1 VGRANQ
7 DRPAH
12 ATPTWSPAPKAICA
26 SNWAKSAPTLIL
38 AGADDLVTTPAD
50 AEIIKPGIKGARLEV
65 IDPTPAHN
73 LTTERPAEVNA
84 AVEKFSP
91 PELGS
96 ARMSLSRKTAV
107 VGVYEHPTRFAPDK
121 TMYQIMA
128 ESVRGALDD
137 CRPDDQG
144 RRWLLHRRD
153 GHGGDGDRRILRLPE
168 PDAQLCRFDQYR
180 RLVLRR
186 PYRAR
191 GRRDQRRP
199 VRRRV
204 VVYGSTAASSRFAI
218 GTGGGGG
225 GGDPCDQY
233 EFPFGPTTVG
243 AYAMIAQRHMHDYGT
258 TSEQL
263 AEIAVTMRLH
273 ASMNPAAKYRDPI
286 TVEDV
291 LASRVISSPL
301 HLLDCCIISDGG
313 GALVITSA
321 ERARDLKKKPA
332 YILGAARPSAM
343 PRAGSAT
350 FLEIAA
356 AQSGRLAFE
365 RAGVAHKD
373 IDMAMIYDS
382 FTITVL
388 ATLENLGFCKRG
400 EGGAFVSGGR
410 LRFDGDFPI
419 NTDGGGLSSNHPGM
433 RGMFL
438 VIEAVK
444 QLRGECGPRQV
455 KDCKI
460 ALAHGTG
467 GALGTRHSGATLILT
482 NQ

>member
-1 VGRANQ
+1 
-7 DRPAH
+7 
-12 ATPTWSPAPKAICA
+12 
-26 SNWAKSAPTLIL
+26 
-38 AGADDLVTTPAD
+38 
-50 AEIIKPGIKGARLEV
+50 
-65 IDPTPAHN
+65 
-73 LTTERPAEVNA
+73 
-84 AVEKFSP
+84 
-91 PELGS
+91 
-96 ARMSLSRKTAV
+96 MSLSRKTALA
-107 VGVYEHPTRFAPDK
+107 GVYEHPTRFAPDK

-128 ESVRGALDD
+128 ESIRGALDD
-137 CRPDDQG
+137 CGLTIKDVDG
-144 RRWLLHRRD
+144 LLTAGMGMGAMAIVGFCD
-153 GHGGDGDRRILRLPE
+153 YLNLTPNFLDSTNIGGSSFVAHTAHAAAAINAG
-168 PDAQLCRFDQYR
+168 LCD
-180 RLVLRR
+180 V
-186 PYRAR
+186 A
-191 GRRDQRRP
+191 
-199 VRRRV
+199 VI
-204 VVYGSTAASSRFAI
+204 VYGSTAASSRFAI

-225 GGDPCDQY
+225 GDPCDQY
-233 EFPFGPTTVG
+233 ESPYGPTTVG
-243 AYAMIAQRHMHDYGT
+243 AHAMIAQRHMHDYGT
-258 TSEQL
+258 TPEQL

-273 ASMNPAAKYRDPI
+273 ASMNPVAKYRDPI

-313 GALVITSA
+313 GALVITPA

-332 YILGAARPSAM
+332 YILGVGETVRHAARGQ
-343 PRAGSAT
+343 RD

-388 ATLENLGFCKRG
+388 ATLENLGFCNRG

-419 NTDGGGLSSNHPGM
+419 NTEGGGLSSNHPGM

-444 QLRGECGPRQV
+444 QLRNECGPRQV

>member
-1 VGRANQ
+1 
-7 DRPAH
+7 
-12 ATPTWSPAPKAICA
+12 
-26 SNWAKSAPTLIL
+26 
-38 AGADDLVTTPAD
+38 
-50 AEIIKPGIKGARLEV
+50 
-65 IDPTPAHN
+65 
-73 LTTERPAEVNA
+73 
-84 AVEKFSP
+84 
-91 PELGS
+91 
-96 ARMSLSRKTAV
+96 MSISRKAAIA
-107 VGVYEHPTRFAPDK
+107 GVYEHPTRFAPDE
-121 TMYQIMA
+121 TMFQIMA
-128 ESVRGALDD
+128 ESARGALADA
-137 CRPDDQG
+137 G
-144 RRWLLHRRD
+144 LTIRD
-153 GHGGDGDRRILRLPE
+153 VDGLFTAGIGMSGMGIVGLADYLNLTPNYLDSTQIGGSSFVAHTAHAAGAIAGGLCEVALIL
-168 PDAQLCRFDQYR
+168 
-180 RLVLRR
+180 
-186 PYRAR
+186 
-191 GRRDQRRP
+191 
-199 VRRRV
+199 
-204 VVYGSTAASSRFAI
+204 YGSTAASQRFAI
-218 GTGGGGG
+218 GTGGAGA

-243 AYAMIAQRHMHDYGT
+243 SYAMVAQRHMHEYGT
-258 TSEQL
+258 TAEQL

-273 ASMNPAAKYRDPI
+273 ASMNPQAKYRDPI

-291 LASRVISSPL
+291 LASRIISSPL

-313 GALVITSA
+313 GAVVVTSA
-321 ERARDLKKKPA
+321 ARARDLKKKPV
-332 YILGAARPSAM
+332 YILGTGETVRHAARGT
-343 PRAGSAT
+343 RD

-433 RGMFL
+433 RGIFL
-438 VIEAVK
+438 VIEATK

-455 KDCKI
+455 KDCRI

-467 GALGTRHSGATLILT
+467 GTLGTRHSGATLILT

>member
-1 VGRANQ
+1 
-7 DRPAH
+7 
-12 ATPTWSPAPKAICA
+12 
-26 SNWAKSAPTLIL
+26 
-38 AGADDLVTTPAD
+38 
-50 AEIIKPGIKGARLEV
+50 
-65 IDPTPAHN
+65 
-73 LTTERPAEVNA
+73 
-84 AVEKFSP
+84 
-91 PELGS
+91 
-96 ARMSLSRKTAV
+96 MSLSRKIAV
-107 VGVYEHPTRFAPDK
+107 AGVYEHPTRFAPDK
-121 TMYQIMA
+121 SMYQIMA

-137 CRPDDQG
+137 CGLTIKDVDG
-144 RRWLLHRRD
+144 LLTAGMGMGPMGIVGFCDYLNLTPNYLD
-153 GHGGDGDRRILRLPE
+153 GTNIGGSSFVAHTAHAAAAIHAG
-168 PDAQLCRFDQYR
+168 LCN
-180 RLVLRR
+180 V
-186 PYRAR
+186 A
-191 GRRDQRRP
+191 
-199 VRRRV
+199 V

-218 GTGGGGG
+218 GTGGGHG
-225 GGDPCDQY
+225 GGDPCDQF
-233 EFPFGPTTVG
+233 ESPFGPTTVG

-258 TSEQL
+258 TPEQL

-273 ASMNPAAKYRDPI
+273 ASMNPVAKYRDPI
-286 TVEDV
+286 TVADV

-332 YILGAARPSAM
+332 YLLGAGETVRH
-343 PRAGSAT
+343 AGRGQRD

-365 RAGVAHKD
+365 RAGVTHKD
-373 IDMAMIYDS
+373 INMAMIYDS

-388 ATLENLGFCKRG
+388 STLENLGFCKRG
-400 EGGAFVSGGR
+400 EGGPFVSGGR
-410 LRFDGDFPI
+410 LRFDGALPI

-455 KDCKI
+455 KNCKT
-460 ALAHGTG
+460 ALVHGTG

>member
-1 VGRANQ
+1 
-7 DRPAH
+7 
-12 ATPTWSPAPKAICA
+12 
-26 SNWAKSAPTLIL
+26 
-38 AGADDLVTTPAD
+38 
-50 AEIIKPGIKGARLEV
+50 
-65 IDPTPAHN
+65 
-73 LTTERPAEVNA
+73 
-84 AVEKFSP
+84 
-91 PELGS
+91 
-96 ARMSLSRKTAV
+96 MSLSRKCAV
-107 VGVYEHPTRFAPDK
+107 VGAYEHPTRFAPDK

-128 ESVRGALDD
+128 ESIRGALDD
-137 CRPDDQG
+137 CGLTIKDVDG
-144 RRWLLHRRD
+144 LLTAGMGMGAMAIVGFCD
-153 GHGGDGDRRILRLPE
+153 YLNLTPNFLDSTNIGGSSFVAHTAHAAAAINAG
-168 PDAQLCRFDQYR
+168 LCE
-180 RLVLRR
+180 V
-186 PYRAR
+186 A
-191 GRRDQRRP
+191 
-199 VRRRV
+199 V

-258 TSEQL
+258 TPEQL

-273 ASMNPAAKYRDPI
+273 ASMNPVAKYRDPI

-332 YILGAARPSAM
+332 YILGVGETVRHAARGQ
-343 PRAGSAT
+343 RD

-365 RAGVAHKD
+365 RSGVAHKD

-400 EGGAFVSGGR
+400 EGGAFVSDGR
-410 LRFDGDFPI
+410 LRYDGDFPI

-455 KDCKI
+455 ADCKV

>member
-1 VGRANQ
+1 
-7 DRPAH
+7 
-12 ATPTWSPAPKAICA
+12 
-26 SNWAKSAPTLIL
+26 
-38 AGADDLVTTPAD
+38 
-50 AEIIKPGIKGARLEV
+50 
-65 IDPTPAHN
+65 
-73 LTTERPAEVNA
+73 
-84 AVEKFSP
+84 
-91 PELGS
+91 
-96 ARMSLSRKTAV
+96 MSLSRKCAV
-107 VGVYEHPTRFAPDK
+107 VGAYEHPTRFAPDK

-128 ESVRGALDD
+128 ESIRGALDD
-137 CRPDDQG
+137 CGLTIKDVDG
-144 RRWLLHRRD
+144 LLTAGMGMGAMAIVGFCD
-153 GHGGDGDRRILRLPE
+153 YLNLTPNFLDSTNIGGSSFVAHTAHAAAAINAG
-168 PDAQLCRFDQYR
+168 LCE
-180 RLVLRR
+180 V
-186 PYRAR
+186 A
-191 GRRDQRRP
+191 
-199 VRRRV
+199 V

-258 TSEQL
+258 TPEQL

-273 ASMNPAAKYRDPI
+273 ASMNPVAKYRDTI

-332 YILGAARPSAM
+332 YILGVGETVRHAARGQ
-343 PRAGSAT
+343 RD

-365 RAGVAHKD
+365 RSGVAHKD

-410 LRFDGDFPI
+410 LRYDGDFPI

-455 KDCKI
+455 ADCKV